1 MANNAI
7 TTITA
12 KRKMLLARAGAQTL
26 PQIAKM
32 AFGNA
37 GENETGVVT
46 EPLEGQTALNSEIY
60 RKEIDGYEIVNDT
73 QIKYICTLA
82 PEELAGQEISELAL
96 VDTDGDLLAIKNF
109 KAVEKNGEFEMTF
122 KVNDVM

>member
-26 PQIAKM
+26 PTIASM

-37 GENETGVVT
+37 GADETGEVIELFET
-46 EPLEGQTALNSEIY
+46 QTALNNEIY
-60 RKEIDGYEIVNDT
+60 RKEIDGYEIVNDI
-73 QIKYICTLA
+73 QIKYICTLT
-82 PEELAGQEISELAL
+82 PEELAGQNISELAL

-109 KAVEKNGEFEMTF
+109 KAVGKDGEFEMTF
-122 KVNDVM
+122 KVNDTM